1 MPILQVNFAAED
13 MIFLHPAKYGYM
25 QIANTVSPA

>member
-1 MPILQVNFAAED
+1 MSKRQANFAAED
-13 MIFLHPAKYGYM
+13 MIFPHPAKYGYK